1 MPAIPMRVETQ
12 RPVEMEEASEHF
24 YGAALARI
32 TRLIWVLGLVG
43 APFIWL
49 KWGFLFAIGWLA
61 GSFFSFINFRS
72 LTSSVNALGERIVSA
87 HSGESGGRIVA
98 KFLLR
103 YALLAIVAYVIF
115 KVSRESLYGLLAA
128 LFLPVAASLCE
139 AGYETYVAF
148 RRGL

>member
-1 MPAIPMRVETQ
+1 MRAETQ
-12 RPVEMEEASEHF
+12 TPVEIEEASERF

-32 TRLIWVLGLVG
+32 TRLIWVLGLLA
-43 APFIWL
+43 APFLWL
-49 KWGFLFAIGWLA
+49 KWGILFVLGWLA
-61 GSFFSFINFRS
+61 GSLLSFINFRS

-87 HSGESGGRIVA
+87 QSRESGGRIVA

-103 YALLAIVAYVIF
+103 YALLAVVAYVIF

-128 LFLPVAASLCE
+128 LFLPVAATLCE